1 MGLPLARLAAVC
13 LALSL
18 ARGSELQTEGR
29 TRDHGHNVCSA
40 WGDFHYKTFDGDV
53 FRFPGLC
60 DYNFASDCRGSYKEF
75 AVHLKRGL
83 DQAGAT
89 PQVESILLT
98 IKDDTIYLTRHL
110 AVLNGA
116 VVSTPHYSPGLLIE
130 KSDAYTKVYSRAGLA
145 LLWNREDAIMLE
157 LDSKFRNRTCG
168 LCGDY
173 NGLQSYS
180 EFLSDGVLFS
190 ALEFGNMQKI
200 NQPDV
205 ECKDPEEEPAAAS
218 CTEHRAECERLL
230 TAEAFADC
238 PDRVPLEPYLQA
250 CQQDRCR
257 CSGGDACVCST
268 VAEFSRQCS
277 HAGGR
282 PRNWRTASLCPKTCP
297 GNMVYLESGS
307 PCMDTCSHLQVS
319 SLCEEHRMD
328 GCFCPEGTV
337 YDDIAGGGCV
347 PVSQCHC
354 RLHGRLYTP
363 GQGITSDC
371 EQCICNDGRWVCK
384 DLPCPGT
391 CTLEGGSHIT
401 TFDGKKFT
409 FHGDCYYVLA
419 KGDND
424 SYALLGELAPCG
436 STDKQ
441 TCLKTVVLLADR
453 KKNVVVFK
461 SDGSVLL
468 NELQVNLPHV
478 TASFSIF
485 RPSSYHIVVSVAV
498 GLRLQVQ
505 LAPVMQL
512 FLTLDQ
518 AAQGQVQGLCGN
530 FNGLEGDDFKTA
542 SGLVEATGAGF
553 ANSWKAQSSCQD
565 KLDWLDDPCSLNI
578 ESANYAEHWCSL
590 LKKTETP
597 FGRCHSAVDPAEYYK
612 RCKYDTCNCQNNED
626 CLCAAL
632 SSYARACAAK
642 GVMLWGWRERVCNKD
657 VGSCPSSQ
665 VFLYNLTTCQKTCR
679 SLSEADSHCLEGFAP
694 VDGCGCPDHTFL
706 DEKGRCVPLAKCSCY
721 HRGLYLEAGDV
732 VVRQEERC
740 VCQNGKLHCMQI
752 RLLGQSC
759 SAPKIHMDCNN
770 LTALATLKPR
780 ALSCQTLAAGY
791 YHTECVSGCVC
802 PDGLMD
808 DGRGGCVVEEECPC
822 VHNKDLYSPGDKIK
836 VDCNTCTCQ
845 KGRWACSQAVCH
857 GTCSIYG
864 SGHYV
869 TFDGKYYDFDGHC
882 SYVAVQDYCG
892 QNSSLGSF
900 SIITENVP
908 CGTTGVT
915 CSKAIKIFMGR
926 TELKLE
932 DKHRVVIQRDE
943 GRHVAYTTREVGQ
956 YLVVESST
964 GIIVIW
970 DKRTTV
976 FIKLAPSYK
985 GTVCGLCGNFDDRSS
1000 NDFTTR
1006 DHMVVSSELDF
1017 GNSWKEAPTCPDVS
1031 ANPEPCSLNPHRRS
1045 WAEKQCSIL
1054 KSSVFSI
1061 CHSKVDPTPFYEACV
1076 HDSCS
1081 CDTGG
1086 DCECFCS
1093 AVASYAQECTKA
1105 EACVFWR
1112 TPDLCPVFCDYYNP
1126 PHECEWHYEPC
1137 GNRSFETCRTIN
1149 GIHSNISVSYLEGC
1163 YPRCPKDRPIYD
1175 EDLKKCVS
1183 ADKCGCYIEDTHY
1196 PPGASVPTE
1205 EICKS
1210 CVCTNSSQ
1218 VVCRPEEGKILNETQ
1233 DGAFCY
1239 WEICGP
1245 NGTVEKHFNIC
1256 VSTTPRPSTLTTF
1269 TTVTLPTTPTTFT
1282 TTSTTKTPSTVSP
1295 ATPEPCCSWS
1305 EWINENHPSSG
1316 SDGGDRETFDG
1327 VCSAPED
1334 IECRSVNE
1342 PHLSLEELGQ
1352 KVQCDLSVGFICK
1365 NEDQFGNGP
1374 FGLCYDY
1381 KIRVNCCKPIPGCI
1395 TSPPT
1400 ATPPTTTAT
1409 APPTATPPTTTT
1421 TAPPTTT
1428 PPTTTPPTTTTTAPP
1443 TATPPTTTTTA
1454 PPTTTTTAPP
1464 TTTPPTTTTTAPPT
1478 ATPPTA
1484 TTTAPPT
1491 ATPPTTTTTAPPTAT
1506 PPTTTPPTTTPPT
1519 ATPPT
1524 TTTTAPPTATPPTTT
1539 PPTATPPTTTT
1550 TAPLTTTPPTTTPP
1564 TTTPPTATPPTITP
1578 SPPTPSPPP
1587 TTTTNPPSPPSTT
1600 ITTTPS
1606 PPTMTMTTTP
1616 PTTTPSSPSTTTTTP
1631 PPTTTT
1637 ITPSPPSTTTTTH
1650 SPPTPSPPSTTMT
1663 TAPPT
1668 TTPSPST
1675 PSPPSTTT
1683 TTPPPTTTTI
1693 TPSPPSTTT
1702 TTHSPPTPS
1711 PPSTTMTTA
1720 PPTTTPSPPPVPPST
1735 TPCVP
1740 VCHWTGWL
1748 DSGKPNFTIQG
1759 GDKELIGDTCGGG
1772 WAANISC
1779 RATMYPDV
1787 PIGQLGQTLLCNV
1800 SMGLVCKNEDQKPG
1814 GNIPMPFCLNY
1825 EINIQCCECGP
1836 TSPPPTSTPST
1847 PSNTMT
1853 TAPPTTTTTT
1863 RTPPSTTT
1871 ATTPPTTTSSS
1882 PTLSPPSTTTTTTP
1896 PTTTSSSPTPS
1907 PPSTTTTTTP
1917 PTTTS
1922 SSPTTSPPSTT
1933 TTTTPTP
1940 PSTTTVTT
1948 PPTTMT
1954 TTPTPPSTTT
1964 ATSPPTTTSSSPT
1977 TSPPSSTTTTTPI
1990 TTTTTTTLSP
2000 PTPSPPSTTTATAP
2014 PTTMTTT
2021 PPTTMTTTP
2030 TPPSTTTATAPPTTT
2045 TTTPTPPSTTTTTTS
2060 PTTTSSSPTP
2070 SPPSTTT
2077 ATTPPTTTSSS
2088 PTPSP
2093 PSTTTTT
2100 TPPTTTSSSPTT
2112 SPPSTT
2118 TTTTPPTTTSSS
2130 PTTSPPSTTTTT
2142 TPPTTTSS
2150 SPTTSPP
2157 SSTTTTTPLT
2167 TTTTTTLSPPTPSPP
2182 STTTATTP
2190 PTNTSSSPTTSPP
2203 SSTTTTTPPTTTSIS
2218 PTPSPPSTTTATTP
2232 PTTTSSS
2239 PTTSPPST
2247 TTTTTPQ
2254 TTTSSSPTPSP
2265 PSTTTTTP
2273 PTTTSSSP
2281 TPSPP
2286 STTTATT
2293 PPTTTSSSPTPSPP
2307 STTTTTTP
2315 PTTTSSSPTTSPPST
2330 TTATTPPTTTSSS
2343 PTTSPPSTTTATT
2356 PPTTTSSSPTPSPP
2370 STTTTTTPPTTTS
2383 SSPTPSP
2390 PSTTTATTPPTTT
2403 SSSPTT
2409 SPPSSTTTT
2418 TPPTTTSSS
2427 PTPSPPSTT
2436 TATTPPTT
2444 TSSSP
2449 TTSPPS
2455 STTTTTP
2462 PTTTSSSPTPSPPS
2476 TTTATTPPTTTSS
2489 SPTTSPPSSTT
2500 TTTPPTTTSSS
2511 PTPSPPSTTTTTSP
2525 PTTTSSSP
2533 TTSPPSTTTTTPPTT
2548 TSSSPTTSP
2557 PSTTTATTPPTTTS
2571 SSPTTRPPST
2581 TTTTPPTTTSSS
2593 PTTSPPSPI
2602 STSSIITTTSHMTH
2616 TIITCCVLNDTYYS
2630 AGEQVYNGTLGDTC
2644 YFVNCSLS
2652 CTLEIYNWSCPSTP
2666 SPTPTPSK
2674 PTPTPSKPTP
2684 TLTPSKPTPS
2694 TKPPECP
2701 DFDPPRQENETWWL
2715 CDCLMATC
2723 KYNNTVEITE
2733 VKCEPP
2739 PRPTC
2744 SNGLTPVRVMD
2755 DNGCCWHWECDCY
2768 CTGWGDPHYTTFDG
2782 LYYSYQGNC
2791 TYVLVEEIS
2800 PTVDNFGV
2808 YIDNYHCDVNDRVS
2822 CPRTLIVRHE
2832 TQEVLVKTVQMMPM
2846 RVQVQVNGQVVALPY
2861 KKYGLEVY
2869 QSGINYV
2876 VAVPELGALVS
2887 YNGLSFSIRLPYHK
2901 FGNNTKGQCG
2911 TCTNSTSDDCI
2922 LPSGEIISN
2931 CEAAADQWVVN
2942 DPSKPHCPHS
2952 ISTTKRPAI
2961 TVPGGSKTTPR
2972 KDCTPSPLCQL
2983 IKDSLFAECHAL
2995 VPPQHYYEACV
3006 FDSCFVPGSRLECA
3020 SLQAYA
3026 ALCAQEGVCLDWRN
3040 HTHGAC
3046 LVECP
3051 SHREYQACG
3060 PAEEPT
3066 CKSSSSQQNNTVPVE
3081 GCFCPDGTMNY
3092 APGYDVCVKTCG
3104 CVGPDNVPREFGEHF
3119 EFDCKDC
3126 VCLEGGSG
3134 IICQPKR
3141 CSQRPVTHCV
3151 EDGTYLVTEVNPDD
3165 TCCNISICKCNTSLC
3180 KEEPP
3185 LCPLGFE
3192 LRSKMV
3198 PGRCCPFYWCESKG
3212 VCVHENAEY
3221 QPGSPVYSSKCQDC
3235 VCTHKVDNSTLLNT
3249 IACTHVPCNN
3259 SCSPGFELVEAPGE
3273 CCKKCEQTH
3282 CIIKRPNNQHIILK
3296 PGDFKSD
3303 PKNNCTFFS
3312 CVKIHNQLI
3321 SSVSNIT
3328 CPDFDPAICVP
3339 GSITFMPNGCCKTC
3353 IPRNETRVPC
3363 STVPVTREIS
3373 HAGCSKSVIMNHCS
3387 GSCGT
3392 FVMYSAEAQALEH
3405 TCSCCKEEKTSQRE
3419 VVLNCPHG
3427 GSLTHTYTHI
3437 ESCQCQDTACELPA
3451 STSRRARRSIRRLG
3465 SP

>member
-13 LALSL
+13 LALSV
-18 ARGSELQTEGR
+18 AGGSELQTEGR
-29 TRDHGHNVCSA
+29 ARDHGHSVCSA

-75 AVHLKRGL
+75 AVHLKRGPG
-83 DQAGAT
+83 QAGA
-89 PQVESILLT
+89 PPHVESILLT
-98 IKDDTIYLTRHL
+98 IKDDAIYLTRHL

-130 KSDAYTKVYSRAGLA
+130 KSDVYTKVYSRAGLA
-145 LLWNREDAIMLE
+145 LMWNREDAIMLE
-157 LDSKFRNRTCG
+157 LDSKFRNHTCG

-205 ECKDPEEEPAAAS
+205 QCEDPEEEPAPAS
-218 CTEHRAECERLL
+218 CAEHRAECERLL

-238 PDRVPLEPYLQA
+238 QDRVPLEPYLQA

-257 CSGGDACVCST
+257 CSGGDGHRDACVCST

-282 PRNWRTASLCPKTCP
+282 PGNWRTASLCPKTCP

-337 YDDIAGGGCV
+337 YDDIVGGGCV

-354 RLHGRLYTP
+354 RLHGYLYTP
-363 GQGITSDC
+363 GQEITNDC
-371 EQCICNDGRWVCK
+371 EQCVCNAGRWVCK

-485 RPSSYHIVVSVAV
+485 HPSSYHIVVSVAV

-512 FLTLDQ
+512 FVTLDQ

-553 ANSWKAQSSCQD
+553 ANAWKAQSSCRD
-565 KLDWLDDPCSLNI
+565 KVDWLDDPCSLNI

-597 FGRCHSAVDPAEYYK
+597 FGRCHSTVDPAEYYK

-632 SSYARACAAK
+632 SSYARACATK
-642 GVMLWGWRERVCNKD
+642 GVMLWGWREHVCNKD
-657 VGSCPSSQ
+657 VGSCPNSQ
-665 VFLYNLTTCQKTCR
+665 VFLYNLTTCQQTCR

-694 VDGCGCPDHTFL
+694 VDGCGCPAHTFL

-721 HRGLYLEAGDV
+721 HRGLYLAAGDV

-740 VCQNGKLHCMQI
+740 VCRNGKLHCMQI

-759 SAPKIHMDCNN
+759 VAPKIHMDCNN

-822 VHNKDLYSPGDKIK
+822 IHNKDLYSPGDKIK

-864 SGHYV
+864 SGHYI
-869 TFDGKYYDFDGHC
+869 TFDRKYYDFDGHC

-892 QNSSLGSF
+892 QNSSRGSF

-985 GTVCGLCGNFDDRSS
+985 GTVCGLCGNFDDRSN

-1017 GNSWKEAPTCPDVS
+1017 GNSWKEASTCPDVS

-1061 CHSKVDPTPFYEACV
+1061 CHSKVDPMPFYEACV

-1112 TPDLCPVFCDYYNP
+1112 TPDLCPIFCDYYNP

-1163 YPRCPKDRPIYD
+1163 YPRCPKERPIYD
-1175 EDLKKCVS
+1175 EDLKKCVT

-1210 CVCTNSSQ
+1210 CMCTNSSQ

-1256 VSTTPRPSTLTTF
+1256 VSTTLRPSTLTTF
-1269 TTVTLPTTPTTFT
+1269 TTVTLPTTPPPT
-1282 TTSTTKTPSTVSP
+1282 TTTTITPITTTTIIIT
-1295 ATPEPCCSWS
+1295 TPTTTPPTPKPCCRWS
-1305 EWINENHPSSG
+1305 DWINENHPSSG

-1334 IECRSVNE
+1334 IECRSVE
-1342 PHLSLEELGQ
+1342 APHLSLEELGQ

-1381 KIRVNCCKPIPGCI
+1381 KIRVNCCRLTPECI
-1395 TSPPT
+1395 TSP
-1400 ATPPTTTAT
+1400 TTTT
-1409 APPTATPPTTTT
+1409 PHPPPTTTT
-1421 TAPPTTT
+1421 TPPMTPTPTPTTLSTEPPTPTGTTPIAQSTTSKHPPESSAPQTSRSTSSPPTESTTLPSTPSPATKTTSMAPPST
-1428 PPTTTPPTTTTTAPP
+1428 PTT
-1443 TATPPTTTTTA
+1443 
-1454 PPTTTTTAPP
+1454 
-1464 TTTPPTTTTTAPPT
+1464 
-1478 ATPPTA
+1478 PTA
-1484 TTTAPPT
+1484 TTTGGR
-1491 ATPPTTTTTAPPTAT
+1491 
-1506 PPTTTPPTTTPPT
+1506 
-1519 ATPPT
+1519 
-1524 TTTTAPPTATPPTTT
+1524 
-1539 PPTATPPTTTT
+1539 
-1550 TAPLTTTPPTTTPP
+1550 
-1564 TTTPPTATPPTITP
+1564 
-1578 SPPTPSPPP
+1578 TPSPPP
-1587 TTTTNPPSPPSTT
+1587 GTTMAPPGTPTRGTTTGSP
-1600 ITTTPS
+1600 
-1606 PPTMTMTTTP
+1606 
-1616 PTTTPSSPSTTTTTP
+1616 
-1631 PPTTTT
+1631 
-1637 ITPSPPSTTTTTH
+1637 
-1650 SPPTPSPPSTTMT
+1650 
-1663 TAPPT
+1663 
-1668 TTPSPST
+1668 
-1675 PSPPSTTT
+1675 
-1683 TTPPPTTTTI
+1683 
-1693 TPSPPSTTT
+1693 
-1702 TTHSPPTPS
+1702 
-1711 PPSTTMTTA
+1711 
-1720 PPTTTPSPPPVPPST
+1720 
-1735 TPCVP
+1735 
-1740 VCHWTGWL
+1740 
-1748 DSGKPNFTIQG
+1748 
-1759 GDKELIGDTCGGG
+1759 
-1772 WAANISC
+1772 
-1779 RATMYPDV
+1779 
-1787 PIGQLGQTLLCNV
+1787 
-1800 SMGLVCKNEDQKPG
+1800 
-1814 GNIPMPFCLNY
+1814 
-1825 EINIQCCECGP
+1825 
-1836 TSPPPTSTPST
+1836 
-1847 PSNTMT
+1847 
-1853 TAPPTTTTTT
+1853 
-1863 RTPPSTTT
+1863 
-1871 ATTPPTTTSSS
+1871 
-1882 PTLSPPSTTTTTTP
+1882 
-1896 PTTTSSSPTPS
+1896 
-1907 PPSTTTTTTP
+1907 
-1917 PTTTS
+1917 
-1922 SSPTTSPPSTT
+1922 
-1933 TTTTPTP
+1933 
-1940 PSTTTVTT
+1940 
-1948 PPTTMT
+1948 
-1954 TTPTPPSTTT
+1954 
-1964 ATSPPTTTSSSPT
+1964 
-1977 TSPPSSTTTTTPI
+1977 
-1990 TTTTTTTLSP
+1990 
-2000 PTPSPPSTTTATAP
+2000 
-2014 PTTMTTT
+2014 
-2021 PPTTMTTTP
+2021 
-2030 TPPSTTTATAPPTTT
+2030 
-2045 TTTPTPPSTTTTTTS
+2045 
-2060 PTTTSSSPTP
+2060 
-2070 SPPSTTT
+2070 
-2077 ATTPPTTTSSS
+2077 
-2088 PTPSP
+2088 
-2093 PSTTTTT
+2093 
-2100 TPPTTTSSSPTT
+2100 
-2112 SPPSTT
+2112 
-2118 TTTTPPTTTSSS
+2118 
-2130 PTTSPPSTTTTT
+2130 
-2142 TPPTTTSS
+2142 
-2150 SPTTSPP
+2150 
-2157 SSTTTTTPLT
+2157 
-2167 TTTTTTLSPPTPSPP
+2167 
-2182 STTTATTP
+2182 
-2190 PTNTSSSPTTSPP
+2190 
-2203 SSTTTTTPPTTTSIS
+2203 
-2218 PTPSPPSTTTATTP
+2218 
-2232 PTTTSSS
+2232 
-2239 PTTSPPST
+2239 
-2247 TTTTTPQ
+2247 
-2254 TTTSSSPTPSP
+2254 
-2265 PSTTTTTP
+2265 
-2273 PTTTSSSP
+2273 
-2281 TPSPP
+2281 
-2286 STTTATT
+2286 
-2293 PPTTTSSSPTPSPP
+2293 
-2307 STTTTTTP
+2307 
-2315 PTTTSSSPTTSPPST
+2315 
-2330 TTATTPPTTTSSS
+2330 
-2343 PTTSPPSTTTATT
+2343 
-2356 PPTTTSSSPTPSPP
+2356 
-2370 STTTTTTPPTTTS
+2370 
-2383 SSPTPSP
+2383 
-2390 PSTTTATTPPTTT
+2390 
-2403 SSSPTT
+2403 
-2409 SPPSSTTTT
+2409 
-2418 TPPTTTSSS
+2418 
-2427 PTPSPPSTT
+2427 
-2436 TATTPPTT
+2436 
-2444 TSSSP
+2444 
-2449 TTSPPS
+2449 
-2455 STTTTTP
+2455 
-2462 PTTTSSSPTPSPPS
+2462 
-2476 TTTATTPPTTTSS
+2476 
-2489 SPTTSPPSSTT
+2489 
-2500 TTTPPTTTSSS
+2500 
-2511 PTPSPPSTTTTTSP
+2511 
-2525 PTTTSSSP
+2525 
-2533 TTSPPSTTTTTPPTT
+2533 
-2548 TSSSPTTSP
+2548 
-2557 PSTTTATTPPTTTS
+2557 
-2571 SSPTTRPPST
+2571 SPTTRST
-2581 TTTTPPTTTSSS
+2581 ARTTTSAWT
-2593 PTTSPPSPI
+2593 PTPTPV
-2602 STSSIITTTSHMTH
+2602 STSSIIRTTGLVTG
-2616 TIITCCVLNDTYYS
+2616 TIVKCCVVNDTYY
-2630 AGEQVYNGTLGDTC
+2630 APGEEVYNGTLGDTC

-2666 SPTPTPSK
+2666 SPKPTPSK

-2684 TLTPSKPTPS
+2684 TPSKTTPT
-2694 TKPPECP
+2694 TKPPPECP

-2739 PRPTC
+2739 PMPTC

-2755 DNGCCWHWECDCY
+2755 DDRCCWHWECDCY

-2861 KKYGLEVY
+2861 RKYGLEVY

-2876 VAVPELGALVS
+2876 VAVPELGALIS

-2911 TCTNSTSDDCI
+2911 TCTNTTSDDCI
-2922 LPSGEIISN
+2922 LPSGEIVSN

-2952 ISTTKRPAI
+2952 ISTTKRPAV

-2983 IKDSLFAECHAL
+2983 IKDSLFAECHVL

-3026 ALCAQEGVCLDWRN
+3026 ALCAQAGVCLNWRN

-3066 CKSSSSQQNNTVPVE
+3066 CKSRTCPVCSQ
-3081 GCFCPDGTMNY
+3081 
-3092 APGYDVCVKTCG
+3092 
-3104 CVGPDNVPREFGEHF
+3104 FGEHF

-3126 VCLEGGSG
+3126 ICLEGGSG
-3134 IICQPKR
+3134 IICQPKT
-3141 CSQRPVTHCV
+3141 CSQKPVTHCV

-3165 TCCNISICKCNTSLC
+3165 TCCNISVCKCNTSLC

-3282 CIIKRPNNQHIILK
+3282 CIIKRPDNQHIILK

-3328 CPDFDPAICVP
+3328 CPDFDPTICVP

-3373 HAGCSKSVIMNHCS
+3373 HAGCTKSVIMNHCS

-3392 FVMYSAEAQALEH
+3392 FVMYSAEAQALDH
-3405 TCSCCKEEKTSQRE
+3405 SCSCCKEEKTSQRE
-3419 VVLNCPHG
+3419 VVLDCPNG
-3427 GSLTHTYTHI
+3427 GSLMHTYTHI
-3437 ESCQCQDTACELPA
+3437 ETCQCQDTVCALPA
-3451 STSRRARRSIRRLG
+3451 STSRRARRSPMRLG
-3465 SP
+3465 NA

>member
-1 MGLPLARLAAVC
+1 MGLPLACLAAIC

-18 ARGSELQTEGR
+18 AGGSELQTEGR
-29 TRDHGHNVCSA
+29 ARDHGHSVCSA

-60 DYNFASDCRGSYKEF
+60 DYNFASDCKGSYKEF
-75 AVHLKRGL
+75 AVHLKRGPG
-83 DQAGAT
+83 QAGA
-89 PQVESILLT
+89 PPRVESILLT

-116 VVSTPHYSPGLLIE
+116 VVSAPHYSPGLLIE

-145 LLWNREDAIMLE
+145 LLWNREDAVMLE
-157 LDSKFRNRTCG
+157 LDSKFRNHTCG

-205 ECKDPEEEPAAAS
+205 ECEDPEEEPAPAS
-218 CTEHRAECERLL
+218 CAEHRAECERLL

-238 PDRVPLEPYLQA
+238 QDRVPLEPYLRA
-250 CQQDRCR
+250 CQQDRCH
-257 CSGGDACVCST
+257 CSGGDGDACVCST

-282 PRNWRTASLCPKTCP
+282 PGNWRTASLCPKTCP
-297 GNMVYLESGS
+297 GNLVYLESGS

-354 RLHGRLYTP
+354 RLHGHLYTP
-363 GQGITSDC
+363 GQEITSDC
-371 EQCICNDGRWVCK
+371 EQCVCNAGRWVCK

-391 CTLEGGSHIT
+391 CALEGGSHIT

-441 TCLKTVVLLADR
+441 TCLKTVVLLADG

-485 RPSSYHIVVSVAV
+485 RPSSYHIVVSVAA

-512 FLTLDQ
+512 FVTLDP

-553 ANSWKAQSSCQD
+553 ANTWKAQSSCRD
-565 KLDWLDDPCSLNI
+565 KVDWLDDPCSLNI
-578 ESANYAEHWCSL
+578 ESATYAEHWCSL

-665 VFLYNLTTCQKTCR
+665 VFLYNLTTCQQTCR

-706 DEKGRCVPLAKCSCY
+706 DEKGHCVPLAKCSCY

-740 VCQNGKLHCMQI
+740 VCRNGKLHCMQI

-759 SAPKIHMDCNN
+759 VAPKIHMDCNN

-808 DGRGGCVVEEECPC
+808 DGRGGCVAEEKCPC

-864 SGHYV
+864 SGHYI

-943 GRHVAYTTREVGQ
+943 GHHVAYTTREVGQ

-985 GTVCGLCGNFDDRSS
+985 GTVCGLCGNFDDRSN

-1081 CDTGG
+1081 CDSGG

-1112 TPDLCPVFCDYYNP
+1112 TPDLCPIFCDYYNP

-1163 YPRCPKDRPIYD
+1163 YPRCPKNRPIYD

-1183 ADKCGCYIEDTHY
+1183 ADECGCYIEDTHY

-1218 VVCRPEEGKILNETQ
+1218 VVCRPEAGKILNETQ

-1282 TTSTTKTPSTVSP
+1282 TTTTTTTPTPSTGESP
-1295 ATPEPCCSWS
+1295 ELGFASLEPCCHWS
-1305 EWINENHPSSG
+1305 DWINEDHPSSG
-1316 SDGGDRETFDG
+1316 SDGGDRETIDG
-1327 VCSAPED
+1327 VCSAPQD
-1334 IECRSVNE
+1334 IECRSVKE
-1342 PHLSLEELGQ
+1342 PHLSLEQLGQ

-1365 NEDQFGNGP
+1365 NEDQFGNGQ
-1374 FGLCYDY
+1374 FGL
-1381 KIRVNCCKPIPGCI
+1381 P
-1395 TSPPT
+1395 
-1400 ATPPTTTAT
+1400 
-1409 APPTATPPTTTT
+1409 
-1421 TAPPTTT
+1421 
-1428 PPTTTPPTTTTTAPP
+1428 
-1443 TATPPTTTTTA
+1443 
-1454 PPTTTTTAPP
+1454 
-1464 TTTPPTTTTTAPPT
+1464 
-1478 ATPPTA
+1478 
-1484 TTTAPPT
+1484 
-1491 ATPPTTTTTAPPTAT
+1491 
-1506 PPTTTPPTTTPPT
+1506 
-1519 ATPPT
+1519 
-1524 TTTTAPPTATPPTTT
+1524 
-1539 PPTATPPTTTT
+1539 
-1550 TAPLTTTPPTTTPP
+1550 
-1564 TTTPPTATPPTITP
+1564 
-1578 SPPTPSPPP
+1578 
-1587 TTTTNPPSPPSTT
+1587 
-1600 ITTTPS
+1600 
-1606 PPTMTMTTTP
+1606 
-1616 PTTTPSSPSTTTTTP
+1616 
-1631 PPTTTT
+1631 
-1637 ITPSPPSTTTTTH
+1637 
-1650 SPPTPSPPSTTMT
+1650 
-1663 TAPPT
+1663 
-1668 TTPSPST
+1668 
-1675 PSPPSTTT
+1675 
-1683 TTPPPTTTTI
+1683 
-1693 TPSPPSTTT
+1693 
-1702 TTHSPPTPS
+1702 
-1711 PPSTTMTTA
+1711 
-1720 PPTTTPSPPPVPPST
+1720 
-1735 TPCVP
+1735 
-1740 VCHWTGWL
+1740 
-1748 DSGKPNFTIQG
+1748 
-1759 GDKELIGDTCGGG
+1759 
-1772 WAANISC
+1772 
-1779 RATMYPDV
+1779 
-1787 PIGQLGQTLLCNV
+1787 
-1800 SMGLVCKNEDQKPG
+1800 
-1814 GNIPMPFCLNY
+1814 
-1825 EINIQCCECGP
+1825 
-1836 TSPPPTSTPST
+1836 
-1847 PSNTMT
+1847 
-1853 TAPPTTTTTT
+1853 
-1863 RTPPSTTT
+1863 
-1871 ATTPPTTTSSS
+1871 
-1882 PTLSPPSTTTTTTP
+1882 
-1896 PTTTSSSPTPS
+1896 PTPS
-1907 PPSTTTTTTP
+1907 PPSTTTTTTRSP
-1917 PTTTS
+1917 PTTTE
-1922 SSPTTSPPSTT
+1922 T
-1933 TTTTPTP
+1933 TTTTPTTSTATVTPTPTPTTLSTVPPIPTSTTPIAQSTTSKPPPESSAPQTSQSTSSPPMGSTTLLSTPPPATKMTSTAP
-1940 PSTTTVTT
+1940 PST
-1948 PPTTMT
+1948 P
-1954 TTPTPPSTTT
+1954 TTPTATTMGVAVGTLRRSPQPSLVAPTLTGTPTRATTTGSPSPTTPST
-1964 ATSPPTTTSSSPT
+1964 ARTTTST
-1977 TSPPSSTTTTTPI
+1977 R
-1990 TTTTTTTLSP
+1990 
-2000 PTPSPPSTTTATAP
+2000 
-2014 PTTMTTT
+2014 
-2021 PPTTMTTTP
+2021 TP
-2030 TPPSTTTATAPPTTT
+2030 TPTTV
-2045 TTTPTPPSTTTTTTS
+2045 
-2060 PTTTSSSPTP
+2060 
-2070 SPPSTTT
+2070 
-2077 ATTPPTTTSSS
+2077 
-2088 PTPSP
+2088 
-2093 PSTTTTT
+2093 
-2100 TPPTTTSSSPTT
+2100 
-2112 SPPSTT
+2112 
-2118 TTTTPPTTTSSS
+2118 
-2130 PTTSPPSTTTTT
+2130 
-2142 TPPTTTSS
+2142 
-2150 SPTTSPP
+2150 
-2157 SSTTTTTPLT
+2157 
-2167 TTTTTTLSPPTPSPP
+2167 
-2182 STTTATTP
+2182 
-2190 PTNTSSSPTTSPP
+2190 
-2203 SSTTTTTPPTTTSIS
+2203 
-2218 PTPSPPSTTTATTP
+2218 
-2232 PTTTSSS
+2232 
-2239 PTTSPPST
+2239 
-2247 TTTTTPQ
+2247 
-2254 TTTSSSPTPSP
+2254 
-2265 PSTTTTTP
+2265 
-2273 PTTTSSSP
+2273 
-2281 TPSPP
+2281 
-2286 STTTATT
+2286 
-2293 PPTTTSSSPTPSPP
+2293 
-2307 STTTTTTP
+2307 
-2315 PTTTSSSPTTSPPST
+2315 
-2330 TTATTPPTTTSSS
+2330 
-2343 PTTSPPSTTTATT
+2343 
-2356 PPTTTSSSPTPSPP
+2356 
-2370 STTTTTTPPTTTS
+2370 
-2383 SSPTPSP
+2383 
-2390 PSTTTATTPPTTT
+2390 
-2403 SSSPTT
+2403 
-2409 SPPSSTTTT
+2409 
-2418 TPPTTTSSS
+2418 
-2427 PTPSPPSTT
+2427 
-2436 TATTPPTT
+2436 
-2444 TSSSP
+2444 
-2449 TTSPPS
+2449 
-2455 STTTTTP
+2455 
-2462 PTTTSSSPTPSPPS
+2462 
-2476 TTTATTPPTTTSS
+2476 
-2489 SPTTSPPSSTT
+2489 
-2500 TTTPPTTTSSS
+2500 
-2511 PTPSPPSTTTTTSP
+2511 
-2525 PTTTSSSP
+2525 
-2533 TTSPPSTTTTTPPTT
+2533 
-2548 TSSSPTTSP
+2548 
-2557 PSTTTATTPPTTTS
+2557 
-2571 SSPTTRPPST
+2571 
-2581 TTTTPPTTTSSS
+2581 
-2593 PTTSPPSPI
+2593 
-2602 STSSIITTTSHMTH
+2602 STSSIITTTTMVPGTLVP
-2616 TIITCCVLNDTYYS
+2616 CCVLNDTYY
-2630 AGEQVYNGTLGDTC
+2630 APGEEVYNGTLGDTC
-2644 YFVNCSLS
+2644 YFVNCSLD

-2674 PTPTPSKPTP
+2674 PTPMPSKPTPTPSKPTP
-2684 TLTPSKPTPS
+2684 T

-2723 KYNNTVEITE
+2723 KHNNTVEVTE

-2739 PRPTC
+2739 PVPTC
-2744 SNGLTPVRVMD
+2744 SNGLTPVRVVD
-2755 DNGCCWHWECDCY
+2755 DDRCCWHWECDCY
-2768 CTGWGDPHYTTFDG
+2768 CTGWGDPHYVTFDG

-2832 TQEVLVKTVQMMPM
+2832 TQEVLVKTVHMMPM

-2911 TCTNSTSDDCI
+2911 TCTNTTSDDCI
-2922 LPSGEIISN
+2922 LPSGEIVSN

-2952 ISTTKRPAI
+2952 ISTTKRPAV

-2983 IKDSLFAECHAL
+2983 IKDSLFSKCHAL

-3081 GCFCPDGTMNY
+3081 GCFCPEGTMNY

-3126 VCLEGGSG
+3126 ICLEGGSG

-3141 CSQRPVTHCV
+3141 CSQKPVTHCV
-3151 EDGTYLVTEVNPDD
+3151 EDGTYLVTEVDPDD
-3165 TCCNISICKCNTSLC
+3165 TCCNISVCKCNTSLC

-3235 VCTHKVDNSTLLNT
+3235 VCTHEVDNSTLLNT
-3249 IACTHVPCNN
+3249 IACTHRRRCVCPQ
-3259 SCSPGFELVEAPGE
+3259 GFELVEAPGE

-3282 CIIKRPNNQHIILK
+3282 CIIKRPDNQHIILK

-3328 CPDFDPAICVP
+3328 CPDFDPTICVP

-3373 HAGCSKSVIMNHCS
+3373 HAGCTKTVIMNHCS

-3392 FVMYSAEAQALEH
+3392 FVMYSAEAQALDH
-3405 TCSCCKEEKTSQRE
+3405 RCSCCKEEKTSQRE
-3419 VVLNCPHG
+3419 VVLNCPNG

-3437 ESCQCQDTACELPA
+3437 ESCQCQDTVCGLPA
-3451 STSRRARRSIRRLG
+3451 STSRRARRSPRRLG
-3465 SP
+3465 NA